1 MIILTLDTKKCMSS
15 LLLSEAFDQ
24 FSFIEGEITTF
35 GKFTMD
41 GYLQKDFFEEPP
53 RQTYALWRDLRP
65 YCFSLIKGKRTPLGF
80 RFIFS
85 LSGEDILALLEEHN
99 LDFTPQEIQGLFLNF
114 RFDGTRLT
122 CTTGVSVSKFTL
134 DKSLEQTWDKWAQT
148 FFAGLHIPFESE
160 L

>member
-15 LLLSEAFDQ
+15 LLLSEAFDH

-41 GYLQKDFFEEPP
+41 GYLQKGFFEEPP
-53 RQTYALWRDLRP
+53 RQAYAFWRDLRS
-65 YCFSLIKGKRTPLGF
+65 YCFSLIKGKRAPLGF

-85 LSGEDILALLEEHN
+85 LSGEDIPSFLAERG
-99 LDFTPQEIQGLFLNF
+99 LDFTPREIQGLFLNF
-114 RFDGTRLT
+114 RFDGTRLS
-122 CTTGVSVSKFTL
+122 CTTGVSVSRFTP
-134 DKSLEQTWDKWAQT
+134 DRSLEQAWDKWART
-148 FFAGLHIPFESE
+148 FFADLHIPFESE